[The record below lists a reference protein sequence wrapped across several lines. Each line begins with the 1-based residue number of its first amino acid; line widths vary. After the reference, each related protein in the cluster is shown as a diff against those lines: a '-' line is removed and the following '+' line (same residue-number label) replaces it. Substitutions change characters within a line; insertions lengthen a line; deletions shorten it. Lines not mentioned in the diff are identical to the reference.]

1 MSRQCKCQICGKTLY
16 TNEAYR
22 VSFNKKNKYFCSEE
36 EYQKDLQ
43 LKKEKEDCYSVVAEI
58 MEVPFITPMMKKEI
72 GNLNQFYNFAII
84 EKTFK
89 ECEQNIKWFLSNNNS
104 SSEYGK
110 TRYVITIIQN
120 NINSVAKKYKQLQNT
135 REKELQKIQTVDVD
149 IINISTNEVNNASDI
164 TQWLD

>member
-1 MSRQCKCQICGKTLY
+1 
-16 TNEAYR
+16 

-43 LKKEKEDCYSVVAEI
+43 LKKEKENCYSVVAEI

-149 IINISTNEVNNASDI
+149 IINISTNEVNNTSDI

>member
-149 IINISTNEVNNASDI
+149 IINISTNEVNNTSDI

>member
-22 VSFNKKNKYFCSEE
+22 VSFNKKNKYFCSEK

-43 LKKEKEDCYSVVAEI
+43 LKKEKENCYSVVAEI

-120 NINSVAKKYKQLQNT
+120 NINSIAKKYKRLQNT

-149 IINISTNEVNNASDI
+149 IINISTNELNNTSDI

>member
-43 LKKEKEDCYSVVAEI
+43 LKKEKENCYSVVAEI

-149 IINISTNEVNNASDI
+149 IINISTNEVNNTSDI

>member
-43 LKKEKEDCYSVVAEI
+43 LKKEKENCYSVVAEI
-58 MEVPFITPMMKKEI
+58 MEVPFITPMMKKEL
-72 GNLNQFYNFAII
+72 GSLNQFYKFAII